1 MKSNTKSNKFMGE
14 KEKETTSKKSDD
26 RREEKGWGKRNTD
39 L

>member
-1 MKSNTKSNKFMGE
+1 MKSNTKSNKFMG
-14 KEKETTSKKSDD
+14 KKKKKLQVKKSDD